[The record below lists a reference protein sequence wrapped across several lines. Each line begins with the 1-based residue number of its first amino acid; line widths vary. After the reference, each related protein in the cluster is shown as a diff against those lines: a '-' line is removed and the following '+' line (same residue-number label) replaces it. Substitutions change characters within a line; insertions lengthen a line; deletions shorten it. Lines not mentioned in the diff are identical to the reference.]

1 MGVSY
6 KAIYKVTYVVSYIP
20 VALFLGGRGG
30 GGVYIYNTTHALKKL
45 ETVIFLFFPS
55 LITRIG
61 LTN

>member
-20 VALFLGGRGG
+20 VALFLGGG

-45 ETVIFLFFPS
+45 ETELSSFSFLS
-55 LITRIG
+55 LS
-61 LTN
+61 LA